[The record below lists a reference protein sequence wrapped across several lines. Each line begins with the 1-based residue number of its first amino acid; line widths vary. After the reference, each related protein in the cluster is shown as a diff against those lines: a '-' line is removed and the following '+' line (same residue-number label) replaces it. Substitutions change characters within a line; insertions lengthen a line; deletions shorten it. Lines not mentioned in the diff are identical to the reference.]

1 MENGLRR
8 IPNYL
13 LMRSEFS
20 SLNAKA
26 IFCINT
32 ALGKLL
38 SWSTW
43 PRIRRDAVK
52 NSIRLSSVFAIIT
65 YAVEKCNFPRT
76 LEAKGPAC
84 THTLRK
90 LVQSQGKRLIF
101 MPLRRDTIM
110 LFLGRTG
117 DVCGPEEAGIHTNLG
132 NKYCDSHA
140 HP

>member
-84 THTLRK
+84 THAAKISSISSEEIDIYAFTQRYHYAFPWENWRCMWPRR
-90 LVQSQGKRLIF
+90 S
-101 MPLRRDTIM
+101 RDTHQ
-110 LFLGRTG
+110 FG
-117 DVCGPEEAGIHTNLG
+117 
-132 NKYCDSHA
+132 K
-140 HP
+140 